1 MCRELGNE
9 KDCSVSFPN
18 RRNKLKSNKINQKI
32 KKLTK
37 NMAILRPETYE
48 KNNQDIERNNTT
60 LPLKIKSNEEE
71 VMETHSEGNAL
82 RT

>member
-1 MCRELGNE
+1 M
-9 KDCSVSFPN
+9 
-18 RRNKLKSNKINQKI
+18 
-32 KKLTK
+32 KLTK

-82 RT
+82 RTQSEKGTLKSDFQIEISKRIDEEL

>member
-1 MCRELGNE
+1 M
-9 KDCSVSFPN
+9 
-18 RRNKLKSNKINQKI
+18 
-32 KKLTK
+32 KLTK

-82 RT
+82 RTQSEERNFEERFLDRDIEENRRGTLMLHSVV